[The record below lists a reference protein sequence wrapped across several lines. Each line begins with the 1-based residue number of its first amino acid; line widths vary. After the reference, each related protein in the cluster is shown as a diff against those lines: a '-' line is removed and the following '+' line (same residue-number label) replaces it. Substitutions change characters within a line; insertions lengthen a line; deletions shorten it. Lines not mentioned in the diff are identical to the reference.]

1 MEDIYAEHHAW
12 AVRVACNV
20 IGDRNEAEDVV
31 SEVFLAVFRA
41 IQAGGGPAK
50 DKDGYKNIRG
60 YLRRAIQNEATR
72 VWARRKF
79 EDVTDDLPETS
90 EPDPADALLR
100 ALQRERDLSGCPPMY
115 ALVIF
120 HMDVLGDDVEDCARK
135 LGMTTS
141 AVKSMLHRA
150 RQALRLAA

>member
-1 MEDIYAEHHAW
+1 MKDIYAEHYDW
-12 AVRVACNV
+12 AVRVARNV
-20 IGDRNEAEDVV
+20 IGDVHEAEDVV
-31 SEVFLAVFRA
+31 SEVFLAMFRA
-41 IQAGGGPAK
+41 MQNGGGPTSSV
-50 DKDGYKNIRG
+50 RG

-79 EDVTDDLPETS
+79 EDITDEVPDAS

-120 HMDVLGDDVEDCARK
+120 HMDVLGDGVEDCARK